1 MIGAYYDD
9 DGGSASGT
17 VYVFRTTDGAT
28 YSQMAKL
35 TTADAAAYDQFG
47 RSVAIDGATVV
58 IGAYYDD
65 GGSASGSVYAFRVN
79 MCFPG
84 TFSDDGFLDSAGQC
98 SACAASTYQPLSG
111 QSECVICAAGRFS
124 AEDNAIDCEECPAG
138 RSQPVSGQSEC
149 IVCLPGM
156 YAASGSI
163 NCDHCPYDTYSSS
176 PEAAFCDPCPDNM
189 KAGLGQSYC
198 SRCLPGEGEYV
209 ADDGGITCVTCQTGM
224 FSPLGLYCEVAP
236 LGWYTP
242 DAVQSLPCAA
252 GGYANMTYATEC
264 EECPA
269 GRSQPA
275 SGQSE
280 CIECVPG
287 TYQSEAGH
295 LGCEPCAAYPLG
307 RESLAGATSCD
318 YCGEGLFLG
327 NDIFT
332 TDGKNCFDCP
342 AHADCATGTT
352 LETLGVHPGYWRT
365 NPTSPKLKRCFRESA
380 CVGGNASQC
389 ATGYHKT
396 LCASCEAD
404 YYHEV
409 STGECHK
416 CDSAATRRTRHFFGL
431 HLFLL
436 LLFCASPFVVARF
449 VRTHARKAAK
459 LRFRSARSEKWWSRS
474 AKALLPKVGRV
485 VPAEALVARPPWG
498 PDLTGTFVKVRA
510 GEVWRKAE
518 IVEPETDHGGVCGIC
533 IQYTDDPSADEEF
546 HAYESED
553 ILYFPR
559 SQTPE
564 ATPRPDDADDVYTPA
579 APKIHLRNL
588 HMNASLDL
596 DAILKEILPDLT
608 PPQLRMTF
616 DIFDGIPELRPL
628 RLRFL
633 EACFR
638 VAVPRL
644 PRPRLDELLECCS
657 APRVPTSRM

>member
-1 MIGAYYDD
+1 M
-9 DGGSASGT
+9 
-17 VYVFRTTDGAT
+17 TTPTRAGPYNT
-28 YSQMAKL
+28 YSSAPGADVCDACPENTIAGLGQAYCSKCL
-35 TTADAAAYDQFG
+35 PGEREHAADASEITCLRCQ
-47 RSVAIDGATVV
+47 
-58 IGAYYDD
+58 
-65 GGSASGSVYAFRVN
+65 N
-79 MCFPG
+79 G
-84 TFSDDGFLDSAGQC
+84 TFSPLGLYCDIALPGWYTPDAIRSLPCSAGSI
-98 SACAASTYQPLSG
+98 SAESYATACDECPAGRSQPASGQGECVTCLASTHQPLPG
-111 QSECVICAAGRFS
+111 QLECAPCAAGRFS
-124 AEDNAIDCEECPAG
+124 AED
-138 RSQPVSGQSEC
+138 
-149 IVCLPGM
+149 
-156 YAASGSI
+156 
-163 NCDHCPYDTYSSS
+163 
-176 PEAAFCDPCPDNM
+176 
-189 KAGLGQSYC
+189 
-198 SRCLPGEGEYV
+198 
-209 ADDGGITCVTCQTGM
+209 
-224 FSPLGLYCEVAP
+224 
-236 LGWYTP
+236 
-242 DAVQSLPCAA
+242 
-252 GGYANMTYATEC
+252 YATGC

-287 TYQSEAGH
+287 RYQSEAGR
-295 LGCEPCAAYPLG
+295 LGCELCSSFQLG
-307 RESLAGATSCD
+307 RDSRAGATACD
-318 YCGEGLFLG
+318 YCGAGLYLG
-327 NDIFT
+327 NDIFS
-332 TDGKNCFDCP
+332 TDGKNCFGCP
-342 AHADCATGTT
+342 AHANCAAGTT
-352 LETLGVHPGYWRT
+352 VETLNVHTSYWRT
-365 NPTSPKLKRCFRESA
+365 GPTSAKLKRCFHEGS

-416 CDSAATRRTRHFFGL
+416 CDAAATRRTRHFFGL

-449 VRTHARKAAK
+449 VRTRARKAAK

-498 PDLTGTFVKVRA
+498 PDLTGTFVKVRVA
-510 GEVWRKAE
+510 EVWRNAE

-553 ILYFPR
+553 ILYLPQR
-559 SQTPE
+559 PGTPS
-564 ATPRPDDADDVYTPA
+564 RFGDADDVHANAPA
-579 APKIHLRNL
+579 AAEIPASLDLDAIMQELVPNLKPPKIHLRDL

-644 PRPRLDELLECCS
+644 PRPRLDELLELLRAACPDLPDVNFPS
-657 APRVPTSRM
+657 

>member
-1 MIGAYYDD
+1 
-9 DGGSASGT
+9 
-17 VYVFRTTDGAT
+17 
-28 YSQMAKL
+28 
-35 TTADAAAYDQFG
+35 
-47 RSVAIDGATVV
+47 
-58 IGAYYDD
+58 
-65 GGSASGSVYAFRVN
+65 
-79 MCFPG
+79 
-84 TFSDDGFLDSAGQC
+84 
-98 SACAASTYQPLSG
+98 
-111 QSECVICAAGRFS
+111 
-124 AEDNAIDCEECPAG
+124 
-138 RSQPVSGQSEC
+138 
-149 IVCLPGM
+149 M

-163 NCDHCPYDTYSSS
+163 SCDHCPYDTYSSS
-176 PEAAFCDPCPDNM
+176 PEAAFCDPCPDSM

-287 TYQSEAGH
+287 TYQPEAGH
-295 LGCEPCAAYPLG
+295 LGCEPCAAYQLG

-449 VRTHARKAAK
+449 VRTRARKAAK

-553 ILYFPR
+553 ILYLPQRPGTPPR
-559 SQTPE
+559 FG
-564 ATPRPDDADDVYTPA
+564 DADDVHANAPA
-579 APKIHLRNL
+579 AAEIPASLDLDAIMQELVPDLKPPKIHLRDL

-616 DIFDGIPELRPL
+616 DIFLSLIHI
-628 RLRFL
+628 
-633 EACFR
+633 
-638 VAVPRL
+638 
-644 PRPRLDELLECCS
+644 
-657 APRVPTSRM
+657 